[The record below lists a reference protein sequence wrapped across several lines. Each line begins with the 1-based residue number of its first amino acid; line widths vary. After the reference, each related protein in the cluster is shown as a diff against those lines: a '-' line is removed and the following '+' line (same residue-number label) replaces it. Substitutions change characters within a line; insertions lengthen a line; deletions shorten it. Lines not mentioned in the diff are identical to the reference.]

1 MSTVILL
8 IGETGNGKSSLGN
21 LINND
26 NSFVV
31 SNDFNSCTKET
42 ILKKARG
49 DPSIAVIDTPGLQ
62 DYSGTDKEHYDQMV
76 RIIKSVGR
84 INMILIVLNYHQ
96 CRLTS
101 SIHYMIKFLCNVFPT
116 NFSHHVGIVFT
127 HFNLQREIEDDNDER
142 ENFTEKYVPE
152 IMKIISETTR
162 EPLFR
167 APPVFFLDSKNNRP
181 LEQKDQNTKSEI
193 ARIIANAKMKNPIQN
208 INDEASYDNPYQRTS
223 RNDNN
228 SGNGRNSNNS
238 RNDLNDLALLSNLA
252 TEFIK
257 AVIRP
262 NDNSSDNLIN
272 RNHSNYPPYPPHPS
286 LLNNSRRN
294 QFNSPYSRVPTFG
307 PVHGPNFAPNYPPY

>member
-1 MSTVILL
+1 MKQPENPYLELL
-8 IGETGNGKSSLGN
+8 Q
-21 LINND
+21 
-26 NSFVV
+26 F
-31 SNDFNSCTKET
+31 
-42 ILKKARG
+42 
-49 DPSIAVIDTPGLQ
+49 
-62 DYSGTDKEHYDQMV
+62 
-76 RIIKSVGR
+76 
-84 INMILIVLNYHQ
+84 
-96 CRLTS
+96 
-101 SIHYMIKFLCNVFPT
+101 
-116 NFSHHVGIVFT
+116 
-127 HFNLQREIEDDNDER
+127 
-142 ENFTEKYVPE
+142 
-152 IMKIISETTR
+152 
-162 EPLFR
+162 
-167 APPVFFLDSKNNRP
+167 FFLDSKNNRP